1 MYFRDKYES
10 PLGTKEN
17 TQFASKGFYTPIV
30 NAFGITSSVPSTQDT
45 INQTLKHLMNIHTL
59 FRMCVKRNKDG
70 ILCFYK
76 METDTLNNIKAEIH
90 TDTEWKIAADEKREG
105 HDFDFENSPLWK
117 CIFLPNAAMNNDLIE
132 DILQHNCVVIFV
144 QDHAINDRIGS
155 VEMIKQFMSI
165 LNRLLDNKKV
175 ETPVS
180 PPVLPTEYF
189 LNQKH
194 PMTAFQKSL
203 KLLLQTLLSFKC
215 TTPLLLWIIN
225 KFVIKN
231 VNVEEDSPTKTTRS
245 YLQMISRKETKNLV
259 QACRNNGCTVQGA
272 IQAASSVALL
282 HILRTE
288 GKILPKR
295 INTSVTIDMRRRL
308 LDDSAEFLTGTHA
321 AQLRMGF
328 DIGEEI
334 LQLDRSTTLMW
345 KFARQSTNVLH
356 TQIKENQ
363 HLLNALMYVPA
374 AFIEKHFS
382 LLMKLGR
389 LRHPYLLFV
398 SSLGRFN
405 ISESSTTLAKL
416 NGFHLKFSDRK
427 GKNSSQRLLPHL
439 MANCLFPTLIIR
451 MNITVNLRK
460 L

>member
-1 MYFRDKYES
+1 MNPLYTFRDKYER

-70 ILCFYK
+70 VLCFYK

-90 TDTEWKIAADEKREG
+90 TDTEWKIAADKKREG

-132 DILQHNCVVIFV
+132 DLLQHNCVVIFV
-144 QDHAINDRIGS
+144 QDHAINDGIGS
-155 VEMIKQFMSI
+155 VEMTKQFMSI

-203 KLLLQTLLSFKC
+203 KLLLPKLLRFKC
-215 TTPLLLWIIN
+215 TSPLLLWIIN

-231 VNVEEDSPTKTTRS
+231 VNVEEDSRTKTNGS

-272 IQAASSVALL
+272 IQAAS
-282 HILRTE
+282 
-288 GKILPKR
+288 KR

-328 DIGEEI
+328 DIGKKFFNLTD
-334 LQLDRSTTLMW
+334 LQRSCG
-345 KFARQSTNVLH
+345 N
-356 TQIKENQ
+356 
-363 HLLNALMYVPA
+363 
-374 AFIEKHFS
+374 
-382 LLMKLGR
+382 
-389 LRHPYLLFV
+389 
-398 SSLGRFN
+398 
-405 ISESSTTLAKL
+405 
-416 NGFHLKFSDRK
+416 
-427 GKNSSQRLLPHL
+427 LP
-439 MANCLFPTLIIR
+439 N
-451 MNITVNLRK
+451 NLQMFCIHK
-460 L
+460 

>member
-1 MYFRDKYES
+1 MNPLYTFRDKYER

-70 ILCFYK
+70 VLCFYK

-90 TDTEWKIAADEKREG
+90 TDTEWKIAADKKREG

-132 DILQHNCVVIFV
+132 DLLQHNCVVIFV
-144 QDHAINDRIGS
+144 QDHAINDGIGS
-155 VEMIKQFMSI
+155 VEMTKQFMSI

-203 KLLLQTLLSFKC
+203 KLLLPKLLRFKC
-215 TTPLLLWIIN
+215 TSPLLLWIIN

-231 VNVEEDSPTKTTRS
+231 VNVEEDSRTKTNGS

-272 IQAASSVALL
+272 IQAAS
-282 HILRTE
+282 
-288 GKILPKR
+288 KR

-334 LQLDRSTTLMW
+334 LQLDRSTTLLW

-398 SSLGRFN
+398 SSLRRFN

-416 NGFHLKFSDRK
+416 NGFHLKFSERK
-427 GKNSSQRLLPHL
+427 GKNSSQCLLPHL
-439 MANCLFPTLIIR
+439 TANCLFPTLIIR